1 MILCSRIVFVVL
13 LFAIRICLIS
23 SEEFTPLGLAQEIF
37 SKSPRI
43 NILDHITGEYSG
55 NPNGRDLDENFNLHF
70 LLLMQDENNA
80 IVAMKIND
88 EDGNGIDYYLFFR
101 KEIVWKMHAI
111 RSLYIPRWFISMV
124 NELEQMT
131 NEEITNII
139 NSNNEFVIFSTID
152 EYNFW
157 VGNGRLILETDDNII
172 NHFIENKEKFERLRD
187 LAIREFEELFPDRNI
202 EGRINLISDFESE
215 FRRLYI
221 SSISVGGIEFG
232 LSLNFLIGGILDNS
246 VGFIYTNDPRNL
258 PRMSPNRVIM
268 IREIGDGWYI
278 YKTT

>member
-1 MILCSRIVFVVL
+1 L
-13 LFAIRICLIS
+13 
-23 SEEFTPLGLAQEIF
+23 
-37 SKSPRI
+37 
-43 NILDHITGEYSG
+43 
-55 NPNGRDLDENFNLHF
+55 
-70 LLLMQDENNA
+70 
-80 IVAMKIND
+80 
-88 EDGNGIDYYLFFR
+88 
-101 KEIVWKMHAI
+101 
-111 RSLYIPRWFISMV
+111 
-124 NELEQMT
+124 
-131 NEEITNII
+131 
-139 NSNNEFVIFSTID
+139 
-152 EYNFW
+152 